1 MRPALLI
8 DAPPRL
14 CYTMTPMSDP
24 AAASRSLGEILALS
38 SGLAW
43 AIAVVLFRV
52 SGRRIHPIG
61 LNLAKTV
68 LALIVMVPTLFVL
81 GETLAPAVPFS
92 TTGLLLL
99 SGVLGIAISD
109 TLFFSALNRL
119 GASLTAIVDCFYSP
133 FVIALSFVLLGERLS
148 PVQLIGAALVVSAV
162 LTLAKEGKLEKIG
175 RKDLVLGIVFG
186 VLAMFFV
193 AFGIVMV
200 KPVLGSVS
208 VFWSTL
214 VRLAGGS
221 LALAVL
227 VPFLRNR
234 KAVLGPLFERRNWK
248 ALIPAA
254 FFGSYLS
261 LILWMGGMKYAKASV
276 AAVLNQLNTI
286 FIVIIAAIFLKE
298 RLTGWKILAVVL
310 AFVGAYLASMPF

>member
-1 MRPALLI
+1 MFDPAL
-8 DAPPRL
+8 P
-14 CYTMTPMSDP
+14 
-24 AAASRSLGEILALS
+24 SRSLGEILAAA

-43 AIAVVLFRV
+43 AVAVVLFRV
-52 SGRRIHPIG
+52 SGRRIHPVG

-68 LALIVMVPTLFVL
+68 LALIVMVPTLLAL
-81 GETLAPAVPFS
+81 GQPLAPDVPFA

-99 SGVLGIAISD
+99 SGILGIAVSD
-109 TLFFSALNRL
+109 TLFFHALNRL

-133 FVIALSFVLLGERLS
+133 FVIALSFALLGERLT
-148 PVQLIGAALVVSAV
+148 PVQLVGAALVVSAV
-162 LTLAKEGKLEKIG
+162 LTLSKEGKLEKIG
-175 RKDLVLGIVFG
+175 RKDLAVGILYG
-186 VLAMFFV
+186 ILAMFFV

-208 VFWSTL
+208 VFWATF

-221 LALAVL
+221 LALVVL

-234 KAVLGPLFERRNWK
+234 RTVLSPLLELRNWK
-248 ALIPAA
+248 ALAPAA

-261 LILWMGGMKYAKASV
+261 LFLWMGGMKYAKASV

-286 FIVIIAAIFLKE
+286 FIVIIAAIFLREK
-298 RLTGWKILAVVL
+298 LTGWKILAVVL
-310 AFVGAYLASMPF
+310 AFLGAYLASMPF

>member
-1 MRPALLI
+1 MFDGGTL
-8 DAPPRL
+8 
-14 CYTMTPMSDP
+14 SH
-24 AAASRSLGEILALS
+24 SRGEILAAA

-43 AIAVVLFRV
+43 AVAVVLFRV
-52 SGRRIHPIG
+52 SGRRIHPVG

-68 LALIVMVPTLFVL
+68 LALAAMVPTLLVL
-81 GETLAPAVPFS
+81 GEPFSPAVPFS

-99 SGVLGIAISD
+99 SGVLGIAVSD
-109 TLFFSALNRL
+109 TLFFYALNRL

-133 FVIALSFVLLGERLS
+133 FVIALSFVLLGERLTV
-148 PVQLIGAALVVSAV
+148 VQLAGAALVVSAV
-162 LTLAKEGKLEKIG
+162 LTLSKEGKIEHIG
-175 RKDLVLGIVFG
+175 RRDLVLGILYG
-186 VLAMFFV
+186 ILAMFFV

-200 KPVLGSVS
+200 KPILGSVP
-208 VFWSTL
+208 VFWSTF
-214 VRLAGGS
+214 VRLVGGG
-221 LALAVL
+221 LALALL

-234 KAVLGPLFERRNWK
+234 RAVLAPVFEPGNWK

-261 LILWMGGMKYAKASV
+261 LVLWMGGMKYAQASV

-286 FIVIIAAIFLKE
+286 FIVIIAAVFLRE

-310 AFVGAYLASMPF
+310 AFVGAYLASRPF

>member
-1 MRPALLI
+1 
-8 DAPPRL
+8 
-14 CYTMTPMSDP
+14 MSDS
-24 AAASRSLGEILALS
+24 ASLSRSLGEILAAA

-43 AIAVVLFRV
+43 AVAVILFRI
-52 SGRRIHPIG
+52 SGRTIHPVG

-68 LALIVMVPTLFVL
+68 LALAVMVPTLLVL
-81 GETLAPAVPFS
+81 GEPLAPAVPFE
-92 TTGLLLL
+92 TTGMLLL
-99 SGVLGIAISD
+99 SGILGIAVSD
-109 TLFFSALNRL
+109 TLFFYALNRL

-133 FVIALSFVLLGERLS
+133 FVIAMSFVLLGERLT
-148 PVQLIGAALVVSAV
+148 PVQLVGAALVLSAV
-162 LTLAKEGKLEKIG
+162 LTLSKEGKLEKIG
-175 RKDLVLGIVFG
+175 RKDLALGILFG

-208 VFWSTL
+208 VYWSTF

-234 KAVLGPLFERRNWK
+234 RAILAPLLELRNWK
-248 ALIPAA
+248 ALLPAS

-261 LILWMGGMKYAKASV
+261 LILWMGGMKYAQASV

-298 RLTGWKILAVVL
+298 RLTGWKILAVIL
-310 AFVGAYLASMPF
+310 AFAGAYLASMHL

>member
-1 MRPALLI
+1 
-8 DAPPRL
+8 
-14 CYTMTPMSDP
+14 MTSMSDP
-24 AAASRSLGEILALS
+24 VAATRPLGEILALAS
-38 SGLAW
+38 AIAW
-43 AIAVVLFRV
+43 AVAVILFRI
-52 SGRRIHPIG
+52 SGRKVHPVG
-61 LNLAKTV
+61 LNLAKTS
-68 LALIVMVPTLFVL
+68 LALVIMVPTLLVL
-81 GETLAPAVPFS
+81 GEPLLPAVPAS

-99 SGVLGIAISD
+99 SGLLGIAVSD
-109 TLFFSALNRL
+109 TLFFYALNRL

-133 FVIALSFVLLGERLS
+133 FVIGLSFALLGERLTL
-148 PVQLIGAALVVSAV
+148 VQLAGAALVVSAV
-162 LTLAKEGKLEKIG
+162 LTLSKEGKIEKIE
-175 RKDLVLGIVFG
+175 RKDLVLGVLFG
-186 VLAMFFV
+186 ILAMFFV

-200 KPVLGSVS
+200 KPVLGTVS
-208 VFWSTL
+208 VFWATF

-234 KAVLGPLFERRNWK
+234 RAILAPLLEPRNWK
-248 ALIPAA
+248 ALVPAA

-261 LILWMGGMKYAKASV
+261 LFLWMGGMKYAKASV

-310 AFVGAYLASMPF
+310 ALVGAYLASMPF